1 VFLSLKYV
9 LLWSR
14 WCYYKKKY
22 TGRRII
28 MFTSAIGW
36 LSDENGQG
44 TAEYALIMA
53 LVLLI
58 CVAGFTA
65 LGPAVRESIS
75 SFAGAAYQ

>member
-1 VFLSLKYV
+1 
-9 LLWSR
+9 
-14 WCYYKKKY
+14 
-22 TGRRII
+22 